1 MAVSPT
7 PWSHAADRGV
17 PVLGICGGYQ
27 MLGRTIDD
35 EIESGVG
42 TVPGLGLLPMTVA
55 FGEAKVLQRT
65 VGDWRGEPVAGYE
78 IHHGIATVVDGVEPF
93 LDGCRAGSVWGTM
106 WHGAFENDGF
116 RRAWLASASAA
127 GARPFAPTE
136 GALGFADR
144 REAMIDR
151 LADAV
156 AEQLDT
162 ERRAGSAVGAVTVLA
177 AGHNRRVRTLLVI
190 GIGMGDPD
198 QLTLQAIRAL
208 NAVDVFFVIDKGGAT
223 RELVELRSEIC
234 ARHITGDY
242 RIVEIPEVDRA
253 RASPQ
258 YREAVV
264 DWHEQRAER
273 FEQAMLDELAPDG
286 CGGLLVW
293 GDPSL
298 YDSTIRIVESI
309 GRRGRLDFDFRVIPG
324 ISSVQQLAAAHRI
337 VLNGIGEPVLIT
349 TGRRLA
355 QAVESGAENIVVM
368 LDGELACRALIGG
381 DWEIY
386 WGAYLGSPDETLVSG
401 TLADVMGEITSTRA
415 ALKERK
421 GWIMDTY
428 LLRRASSAA
437 T

>member
-1 MAVSPT
+1 
-7 PWSHAADRGV
+7 
-17 PVLGICGGYQ
+17 
-27 MLGRTIDD
+27 
-35 EIESGVG
+35 
-42 TVPGLGLLPMTVA
+42 
-55 FGEAKVLQRT
+55 
-65 VGDWRGEPVAGYE
+65 
-78 IHHGIATVVDGVEPF
+78 
-93 LDGCRAGSVWGTM
+93 
-106 WHGAFENDGF
+106 
-116 RRAWLASASAA
+116 
-127 GARPFAPTE
+127 
-136 GALGFADR
+136 
-144 REAMIDR
+144 
-151 LADAV
+151 
-156 AEQLDT
+156 
-162 ERRAGSAVGAVTVLA
+162 
-177 AGHNRRVRTLLVI
+177 VRTLLVI

-198 QLTLQAIRAL
+198 QLTLQAIHAL

-242 RIVEIPEVDRA
+242 RIVEIPEVDRDRGSA
-253 RASPQ
+253 A
-258 YREAVV
+258 YRDAVV
-264 DWHEQRAER
+264 DWHEQRAAR

-286 CGGLLVW
+286 RAGLLVW

-298 YDSTIRIVESI
+298 YDSTIRIARSI

-349 TGRRLA
+349 TGRRLS
-355 QAVESGAENIVVM
+355 QAVESGAENVVVM
-368 LDGELACRALIGG
+368 LDGELACRALTGD

-415 ALKERK
+415 ALKQRK
-421 GWIMDTY
+421 GWIMDSY

>member
-1 MAVSPT
+1 
-7 PWSHAADRGV
+7 
-17 PVLGICGGYQ
+17 
-27 MLGRTIDD
+27 
-35 EIESGVG
+35 
-42 TVPGLGLLPMTVA
+42 
-55 FGEAKVLQRT
+55 
-65 VGDWRGEPVAGYE
+65 
-78 IHHGIATVVDGVEPF
+78 
-93 LDGCRAGSVWGTM
+93 
-106 WHGAFENDGF
+106 
-116 RRAWLASASAA
+116 
-127 GARPFAPTE
+127 
-136 GALGFADR
+136 
-144 REAMIDR
+144 
-151 LADAV
+151 
-156 AEQLDT
+156 
-162 ERRAGSAVGAVTVLA
+162 VTVLA

-198 QLTLQAIRAL
+198 QLTRQAIRAL
-208 NAVDVFFVIDKGGAT
+208 NAVDVFFVVDKGGAT

-253 RASPQ
+253 RASPE

-273 FEQAMLDELAPDG
+273 FERAMLDELAPDG

-355 QAVESGAENIVVM
+355 QAVESGAENVVVM
-368 LDGELACRALIGG
+368 LDGELACRALIG
-381 DWEIY
+381 DEWEIY

-428 LLRRASSAA
+428 LRRRASSAA

>member
-1 MAVSPT
+1 V
-7 PWSHAADRGV
+7 
-17 PVLGICGGYQ
+17 
-27 MLGRTIDD
+27 
-35 EIESGVG
+35 
-42 TVPGLGLLPMTVA
+42 
-55 FGEAKVLQRT
+55 
-65 VGDWRGEPVAGYE
+65 
-78 IHHGIATVVDGVEPF
+78 
-93 LDGCRAGSVWGTM
+93 
-106 WHGAFENDGF
+106 
-116 RRAWLASASAA
+116 
-127 GARPFAPTE
+127 TE
-136 GALGFADR
+136 
-144 REAMIDR
+144 
-151 LADAV
+151 
-156 AEQLDT
+156 
-162 ERRAGSAVGAVTVLA
+162 LA

-198 QLTLQAIRAL
+198 QLTRQAIRAL
-208 NAVDVFFVIDKGGAT
+208 NAVDVFFVVDKGRAT

-234 ARHITGDY
+234 ARHIIGDY

-253 RASPQ
+253 RASPE

-273 FEQAMLDELAPDG
+273 FERAMLDELAPDG

-355 QAVESGAENIVVM
+355 QAVESGPENIVVM
-368 LDGELACRALIGG
+368 LDGALACRALTGSG
-381 DWEIY
+381 WDIY
-386 WGAYLGSPDETLVSG
+386 WGANLGSTDELLRSG
-401 TLADVMGEITSTRA
+401 PLDDVIDEIAAVRAD
-415 ALKERK
+415 LKLRK
-421 GWIMDTY
+421 AWIMDTY
-428 LLRRASSAA
+428 LLRRPSSAA

>member
-1 MAVSPT
+1 
-7 PWSHAADRGV
+7 
-17 PVLGICGGYQ
+17 
-27 MLGRTIDD
+27 
-35 EIESGVG
+35 
-42 TVPGLGLLPMTVA
+42 
-55 FGEAKVLQRT
+55 
-65 VGDWRGEPVAGYE
+65 
-78 IHHGIATVVDGVEPF
+78 
-93 LDGCRAGSVWGTM
+93 
-106 WHGAFENDGF
+106 
-116 RRAWLASASAA
+116 
-127 GARPFAPTE
+127 
-136 GALGFADR
+136 
-144 REAMIDR
+144 
-151 LADAV
+151 
-156 AEQLDT
+156 
-162 ERRAGSAVGAVTVLA
+162 
-177 AGHNRRVRTLLVI
+177 VRTLLVI

-198 QLTLQAIRAL
+198 QLTLQAIHAL

-242 RIVEIPEVDRA
+242 RIVEIPEVDRDRGSA
-253 RASPQ
+253 A
-258 YREAVV
+258 YRDAVV
-264 DWHEQRAER
+264 DWHEQRAAR

-298 YDSTIRIVESI
+298 YDSTIRIARSI

-349 TGRRLA
+349 TGRRLS
-355 QAVESGAENIVVM
+355 QAVESGAENVVVM
-368 LDGELACRALIGG
+368 LDGELACRALTGD

-415 ALKERK
+415 ALKQRK
-421 GWIMDTY
+421 GWIMDSY